1 MKLAKTYGALI
12 LVINLLVSPAAWA
25 HSSMTTE
32 PKDEAVLTKAPEFIE
47 LKFGKMVRML
57 KFSILDADE
66 NKIEF
71 STQNGK
77 KFTDIYK
84 AKLSDLATGEYFITW
99 RAMGKD
105 GHPMK
110 NKFSFSVE

>member
-1 MKLAKTYGALI
+1 MKSLKIYAIIIVA
-12 LVINLLVSPAAWA
+12 VNLLTAQVVLA

-32 PKDEAVLTKAPEFIE
+32 PKDGAVLTAAPEFIE
-47 LKFGKMVRML
+47 MKFSKMVRML
-57 KFSILDADE
+57 KLSIVDADG

-71 STQNGK
+71 STEAGK
-77 KFTDIYK
+77 KFADQYK
-84 AKLSDLATGEYFITW
+84 AQLSSLVKGKYFITW

-110 NKFSFSVE
+110 NKFSFAIK